1 LKAAYI
7 FLRCDRAARQQNVK
21 KVTTYGITMA
31 DKNQFQ
37 AILRARVI
45 SAIEQ
50 AKAAAGLTHQGVKGT
65 VLEILVGQLFRPLL
79 PADIGIGTGQIVESY
94 TGRLSG
100 QIDIILYDRSIL
112 PPILLDDKVGV
123 FPIESVLYAIE
134 VKTTLT
140 ASELANAHQSAKDL
154 QLNFGYLPGLRKEG
168 KVVDKH
174 QIEKVRAVLFALKT
188 DLSGNNLN
196 EAERYKKLY
205 QEDVA
210 HVRAICVAGREY
222 WFDNGTHW
230 IGGLDVDQY
239 DGVLAFIGGVSN
251 TYRAV
256 AASRGYPLLGNYIVP
271 GETMEFSS
279 LPSGTNPIL
288 HAKCD
293 TCGVE
298 GDVTPDVPPI
308 ELTINGA
315 INIPCPHCDG
325 KLTTEPAQYKF
336 SSGKLVSISPLEA
349 S

>member
-1 LKAAYI
+1 MT
-7 FLRCDRAARQQNVK
+7 N
-21 KVTTYGITMA
+21 
-31 DKNQFQ
+31 KNQFQ

-50 AKAAAGLTHQGVKGT
+50 ATAAAGLTHQGVKGAM
-65 VLEILVGQLFRPLL
+65 LEILVGRLFRPLL
-79 PADIGIGTGQIVESY
+79 PTDIGIGTGQIVESY
-94 TGRLSG
+94 TGRLSR

-112 PPILLDDKVGV
+112 PPILLDDKLGV

-140 ASELANAHQSAKDL
+140 ASELASAHESAKDL
-154 QLNFGYLPGLRKEG
+154 ELNFGYLPGLRTEG
-168 KVVDKH
+168 KVIEKH
-174 QIEKVRAVLFALKT
+174 KIEKVRTVLFALKT
-188 DLSGNNLN
+188 DLSGNCLN

-205 QEDVA
+205 KEDAA

-230 IGGLDVDQY
+230 VGGLDVDQY

-271 GETMEFSS
+271 GETMKFSS
-279 LPSGTNPIL
+279 LPSGTYPIL
-288 HAKCD
+288 RAKCD
-293 TCGVE
+293 TCGIE
-298 GDVTPDVPPI
+298 RNVTPDVPSI

-336 SSGKLVSISPLEA
+336 SAGKLVLISPLER
-349 S
+349 

>member
-1 LKAAYI
+1 
-7 FLRCDRAARQQNVK
+7 
-21 KVTTYGITMA
+21 MA

-37 AILRARVI
+37 SVLRARII

-50 AKAAAGLTHQGVKGT
+50 AKAATGFTHQGVKGA

-94 TGRLSG
+94 TGRMSR

-140 ASELANAHQSAKDL
+140 ASELASAHDSAKDL

-168 KVVDKH
+168 KVIEKH
-174 QIEKVRAVLFALKT
+174 QIEKVRTVLFALKT

-196 EAERYKKLY
+196 EADRYKKIY
-205 QEDVA
+205 KEEA
-210 HVRAICVAGREY
+210 AYVRAICVAGREY

-230 IGGLDVDQY
+230 VGGFDVDQY
-239 DGVLAFIGGVSN
+239 DGILAFIGGVSN

-271 GETMEFSS
+271 GDTMKFSS
-279 LPSGTNPIL
+279 LPSGTSPIL
-288 HAKCD
+288 HAKCN

-298 GDVTPDVPPI
+298 GDVTLDVPPMD
-308 ELTINGA
+308 LTINGA

-325 KLTTEPAQYKF
+325 KLATEPAQYKF
-336 SSGKLVSISPLEA
+336 SAGKLVSISPLEGQ
-349 S
+349 